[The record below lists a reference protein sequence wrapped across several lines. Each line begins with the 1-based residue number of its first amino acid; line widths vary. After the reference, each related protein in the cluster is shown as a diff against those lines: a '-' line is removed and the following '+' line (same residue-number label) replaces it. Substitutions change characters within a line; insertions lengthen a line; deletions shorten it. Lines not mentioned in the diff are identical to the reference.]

1 MRFLEFDL
9 DKLIESVM
17 VDHNVW
23 ANDVV
28 ISVQSPFTINIHA
41 VRRATGMSYR
51 EIKSFL
57 DSKGLSYSGNRI
69 TYDALPELKEWYL
82 KKMRR
87 YVRNALVHGLE
98 PGSEE
103 EFLFLEFCNNYHK
116 LGHQDVKS
124 WDDIDEFRLLQDFE
138 AKCLDT
144 NHLFDYDY
152 WRDSSLLGR
161 IHRSFLFH
169 LRLRKAPKYKSV
181 LSNTYISFI
190 LCNRYHIFTGEADSN
205 AVISDEKAAAPCHLR
220 INLPRRTAPYVLAS

>member
-17 VDHNVW
+17 DHNVW

-28 ISVQSPFTINIHA
+28 ISVQSPFTIYIHA

-138 AKCLDT
+138 VKCLDT

>member
-1 MRFLEFDL
+1 MRFLEFDFE
-9 DKLIESVM
+9 KLIESVI
-17 VDHNVW
+17 DHNVW

-87 YVRNALVHGLE
+87 YVRNALAHGLE
-98 PGSEE
+98 PWSED

-116 LGHQDVKS
+116 FGHHDVNS
-124 WDDIDEFRLLQDFE
+124 WDDIDEFLLLQDFE
-138 AKCLDT
+138 AKCLDA

>member
-17 VDHNVW
+17 DRNVW

-169 LRLRKAPKYKSV
+169 LRLRKAPKYKSF

-205 AVISDEKAAAPCHLR
+205 AVISNEKAAAPCHLR

>member
-17 VDHNVW
+17 DHNVW

-181 LSNTYISFI
+181 LSM
-190 LCNRYHIFTGEADSN
+190 
-205 AVISDEKAAAPCHLR
+205 
-220 INLPRRTAPYVLAS
+220 

>member
-17 VDHNVW
+17 DHNVW

-116 LGHQDVKS
+116 FGHQDVKS

-144 NHLFDYDY
+144 NLLFDYDY

>member
-17 VDHNVW
+17 DHNVW

-138 AKCLDT
+138 AQCLDT

>member
-17 VDHNVW
+17 GHNVW

-124 WDDIDEFRLLQDFE
+124 WDDIDEFRILQDFE

-220 INLPRRTAPYVLAS
+220 INLPRTTAPYVLAS

>member
-1 MRFLEFDL
+1 MRFIEFDL
-9 DKLIESVM
+9 EKIIESVL
-17 VDHNVW
+17 DNNVW
-23 ANDVV
+23 ASDVV
-28 ISVQSPFTINIHA
+28 VSFQGSLTINIHT
-41 VRRATGMSYR
+41 VCRATGMSYE

-57 DSKGLSYSGNRI
+57 DSRRLAYSGNWI

-87 YVRNALVHGLE
+87 YVRNALAHGLE

-103 EFLFLEFCNNYHK
+103 ESLFLEFCSNYHK
-116 LGHQDVKS
+116 FGHQDVKS

-144 NHLFDYDY
+144 NHIYDYDY

-169 LRLRKAPKYKSV
+169 LRLKKAPKYESV

>member
-9 DKLIESVM
+9 DKLIESM
-17 VDHNVW
+17 MDHNVW

-181 LSNTYISFI
+181 LPNTYISFI

-205 AVISDEKAAAPCHLR
+205 AVISDEKAAAPCQLR

>member
-17 VDHNVW
+17 DHNVW

-138 AKCLDT
+138 VKCLDT

-220 INLPRRTAPYVLAS
+220 INPPRRTAPYVLAS

>member
-1 MRFLEFDL
+1 MLIEFDIDKIL
-9 DKLIESVM
+9 DGLMDRNRFRNSLADVIIES
-17 VDHNVW
+17 
-23 ANDVV
+23 
-28 ISVQSPFTINIHA
+28 FTLSK
-41 VRRATGMSYR
+41 RSLCWATGMSYL
-51 EIKSFL
+51 ELESFL
-57 DSKGLSYSGNRI
+57 NDKDLHHSGSRVDYEALSV
-69 TYDALPELKEWYL
+69 LKEWYL

-87 YVRNALVHGLE
+87 YVRNALVHELE

-103 EFLFLEFCNNYHK
+103 EFLFLEFCNKYHK

-181 LSNTYISFI
+181 LSNTCISFI

-205 AVISDEKAAAPCHLR
+205 AVISEEKAAAPCHLR

>member
-17 VDHNVW
+17 DRNVW

-69 TYDALPELKEWYL
+69 TYDALSELKEWYL

-205 AVISDEKAAAPCHLR
+205 AVISNEKAAAPCHLR